1 MPVQC
6 WGCNGFTYWRR
17 HWGCQNPW
25 CWYTNE
31 DAQKEAFVA
40 GNGKGG
46 KTKVFAQNRP
56 PSPPPAERPLAPP
69 GVPVLPPPAKKMP
82 WSEPPLSQSPPP
94 VADDPYF
101 VQEQA
106 DNKMLPKAR
115 KGRCFILDN
124 QNDWA
129 LLEDD
134 DVADKPKA
142 DKGQGS
148 ADKQDADKGQG
159 SADKPKADKAKKKM
173 KKKKQEGGVSKK
185 RKGDA
190 ALRVAKR

>member
-1 MPVQC
+1 MKFGFQHLAWFFGGLSAMPVQC

-31 DAQKEAFVA
+31 DAQKEAFVD

-46 KTKVFAQNRP
+46 KTKVFAQNR
-56 PSPPPAERPLAPP
+56 
-69 GVPVLPPPAKKMP
+69 
-82 WSEPPLSQSPPP
+82 
-94 VADDPYF
+94 
-101 VQEQA
+101 
-106 DNKMLPKAR
+106 KAR

-129 LLEDD
+129 PLEDD

-173 KKKKQEGGVSKK
+173 KKKK